1 MQLKNYKQ
9 TSWLQPLLYEN
20 GLRNCM
26 DWAEVGAPGLRRGR
40 GLAVG
45 QVADFGMERGVP
57 GGEGGGS
64 GSEEGF
70 DDAVSGRRQIDG
82 ALAE

>member
-26 DWAEVGAPGLRRGR
+26 DWAEVGAPVVVPRGAR
-40 GLAVG
+40 LLAS
-45 QVADFGMERGVP
+45 A
-57 GGEGGGS
+57 
-64 GSEEGF
+64 GF
-70 DDAVSGRRQIDG
+70 
-82 ALAE
+82 